1 MNAIFNFMKNNYK
14 VIIVVIAVS
23 AILWSFVPKN
33 QSDPERDKT
42 LIALI
47 KDVIDQGH
55 YNPASIDDNFSKGVY
70 KDYLDALDPNRRFF
84 LESDI
89 TEFKMYETKIDNMIN
104 NPDLTFFNLTAERLK
119 KRIQEAKVVYKSMGD
134 KAFDFTNDEVMNID
148 SDKLLF
154 AKNYNELKSRWRL
167 GMKLTVLSA
176 VTDKIKIEDDKKLKD
191 PAYKKKTIAELEKD
205 SRISS
210 VKSLN
215 EYFDFLQDT
224 GEEGLFVAY
233 INAIVSQFD
242 PHTSYFAPEQKE
254 SFDISMSGKLEGI
267 GARLQK
273 KNEFTEISE
282 LISGGPAWQSKELE
296 PGDLIIKVAQGTAEP
311 IDVVGMRLDD
321 VVKKI
326 KGKRGTQV
334 KLTVKKVDGSIKI
347 ISLIRDIVE
356 IEETYAKSSII
367 EKEGKK
373 YGVIYLPKFYIDFE
387 NDNNRD
393 AAKDVA
399 IEVDQLK
406 KYGVDGIIMDLRD
419 DGGGS
424 LKTVVDIAG
433 LFIEQGPIVQIK
445 SERNKEV
452 LFDRDSKIQWDGPLV
467 VLVNNFSASASEIF
481 AAAIQDYN
489 RGIIMG
495 SKQTYGKGTVQNVI
509 DLNQLIQN
517 NKLGDLG
524 ALKITTQKFYRVT
537 GGSTQMD
544 GVVSDIPMP
553 DRYSYIKIG
562 ERDSEHAMPWDKI
575 ESASF
580 EPLKRISNFDAI
592 VTNSKKR
599 IAENN
604 QFQLIDESAKWI
616 NDRKE
621 DNLVSLNI
629 TKFQKEQS
637 TIDDATKKFKA
648 ITTYKNQLKFTSLP
662 KELTMIKKDSV
673 LGRKRKDWH
682 DMMSKDVY
690 INEAVNVLSDMKKA
704 KVVVKGNVIK
714 EKKDK
719 IVKS

>member
-1 MNAIFNFMKNNYK
+1 MNTIFNFMKNNYK
-14 VIIVVIAVS
+14 VIIAVIAVS
-23 AILWSFVPKN
+23 AVLWSFVPKN
-33 QSDPERDKT
+33 QSDPEKDKT

-55 YNPASIDDNFSKGVY
+55 YNAAAIDDNFSKGVY

-89 TEFKMYETKIDNMIN
+89 QEFKMYETKIDNMIV
-104 NPDLTFFNLTAERLK
+104 NPDLTFFNLTVERLK
-119 KRIQEAKVVYKSMGD
+119 KRIQEAKVVYKSTGD
-134 KAFDFTNDEVMNID
+134 KPFDFTNDETMNID
-148 SDKLLF
+148 SEKLLF
-154 AKNYNELKSRWRL
+154 AKNYSELKNRWRL
-167 GMKLTVLSA
+167 GMKLTVLSG
-176 VTDKIKIEDDKKLKD
+176 VTDKLKIEDDKKAKD
-191 PAYKKKTIAELEKD
+191 ATYKKKTIEELEKD
-205 SRISS
+205 SRISA

-215 EYFDFLQDT
+215 EYFEFLQD
-224 GEEGLFVAY
+224 LQRDDWFVVY

-296 PGDLIIKVAQGTAEP
+296 PGDVVLKVAQGNAEP

-334 KLTVKKVDGSIKI
+334 KMTIKKVDGSIKI
-347 ISLIRDIVE
+347 VSLIRDIVE
-356 IEETYAKSSII
+356 IEETYAKSSVIL
-367 EKEGKK
+367 KDGKK

-452 LFDRDSKIQWDGPLV
+452 LFDRDPRIQWDGPLV

-489 RGIIMG
+489 RGVIMG
-495 SKQTYGKGTVQNVI
+495 SKQTYGKGTVQNVV
-509 DLNQLIQN
+509 DLNQLVRN
-517 NKLGDLG
+517 NSYGDLG

-544 GVVSDIPMP
+544 GVVSDIFMP

-575 ESASF
+575 DSAPF
-580 EPLKRISNFDAI
+580 DPLKKINNFDGI
-592 VTNSKKR
+592 ISSSKKR
-599 IAENN
+599 IAENT

-637 TIDDATKKFKA
+637 AIEESTKKFKA
-648 ITTYKNQLKFTSLP
+648 ITNYKNQLSFSSLP
-662 KELTMIKKDSV
+662 KELNQIKKDSI

-690 INEAVNVLSDMKKA
+690 INEAVNVLGEMKKA
-704 KVVVKGNVIK
+704 KIVVKANNNIT
-714 EKKDK
+714 KDK
-719 IVKS
+719 LVKS